1 MENMNANAAKANDLM
16 NLARNTYI
24 GIDTNIFMHASA
36 DAFFSNLERTLN
48 ELNRAGDSG
57 KRYRV
62 FTIGEVKAELEKQ
75 SRVPRKQA
83 LAGNGLRWLERLV
96 RQDLLCVYVPQT
108 AGKNFADSGW
118 TVLLGD
124 MRISHRLSLIT
135 QDRDLA
141 ADVIE
146 LVNGARSVHGN
157 LVNVRRVNSDGNLSC
172 FRFEYD
178 GSGRISAKSFR
189 PRQAL
194 AADDFSLPAVSV
206 DEGDSL
212 FDERGRTYVLG
223 ECINYGSEAAI
234 FAVEGHGELV
244 AKIFSETTNHKFL
257 KCRYLASLSEIE
269 GAVLPRSLLTTADG
283 GFAGYLMKRIEG
295 KQMLSFFS
303 TRSLERNAPH
313 WNRRDF
319 VLLAKSLLELAGR
332 MEQNGVLIG
341 DVSPSNFLVGRD
353 AEGNYDPR
361 QVSAIDVDSA
371 QVAAAQGT
379 YAADGLTRIYAAPE
393 YQEALPENR
402 LRSASSFHYSV
413 ALLATQLILGGIHPF
428 RVSSD
433 DPELSVER
441 AIALQQFPFGSAET
455 RRAGVAPSGAEKLW
469 SNMPKGIK
477 TLLCDMFKDGGALN
491 DPGKR
496 PSLGRIEAEFDY
508 YLRWMDEPSNRRRY
522 PEITSL
528 APARMKPFYAVC
540 AAEGCDA
547 EFVVESFNPANRYFC
562 PACYESWRNAVAE
575 YRVCASCHRPFALRN
590 FERRDNPRICPEC
603 RKREREAALQ
613 PADALCGPEPENAR
627 PSDAFRAAPA
637 DSPSSQR
644 PAFYKT
650 LKAIFGK

>member
-1 MENMNANAAKANDLM
+1 MENTNVNATKANALM

-36 DAFFSNLERTLN
+36 DTFFSNLERTLN
-48 ELNRAGDSG
+48 ELNRTGDSG
-57 KRYRV
+57 KRYRA

-75 SRVPRKQA
+75 SRVPQKQA
-83 LAGNGLRWLERLV
+83 LATNGLRWLERLV
-96 RQDLLCVYVPQT
+96 RQNLLCVYIPQT

-135 QDRDLA
+135 QDQDLA

-157 LVNVRRVNSDGNLSC
+157 LVNVRRINSDGNLSY

-178 GSGRISAKSFR
+178 ESGHISAKSFR
-189 PRQAL
+189 PRQTL
-194 AADDFSLPAVSV
+194 AADDFKLPAVNV

-212 FDERGRTYVLG
+212 FDERGRVYVLG
-223 ECINYGSEAAI
+223 DCINYGSEAAI
-234 FAVEGHGELV
+234 FAVEEHNELV

-269 GAVLPRSLLTTADG
+269 GAVLPRGLLMTADG

-295 KQMLSFFS
+295 KQMLSFFT
-303 TRSLERNAPH
+303 TRSLERNAPY

-319 VLLAKSLLELAGR
+319 VLLAKSLLDLAGR
-332 MEQNGVLIG
+332 MEQNGILIG
-341 DVSPSNFLVGRD
+341 DVSPSNFLVGKD
-353 AEGNYDPR
+353 ANGNYDPR

-371 QVAAAQGT
+371 QVATAHGI
-379 YAADGLTRIYAAPE
+379 YAADGITRIYAAPE
-393 YQEALPENR
+393 YQGALPENR

-433 DPELSVER
+433 DPELSVEK

-477 TLLCDMFKDGGALN
+477 TLLCDMFKEGGALN
-491 DPGKR
+491 EPQKR
-496 PSLGRIEAEFDY
+496 PYLSRIEAEFDY
-508 YLRWMDEPSNRRRY
+508 YLRWMDDPSNQQRY

-528 APARMKPFYAVC
+528 APTCMKPFYTVC
-540 AAEGCDA
+540 AAEGCNA

-562 PACYESWRNAVAE
+562 PTCYESWRNAVAE

-590 FERRDNPRICPEC
+590 FERKSNPRSCPEC
-603 RKREREAALQ
+603 RKREQEAALQ
-613 PADALCGPEPENAR
+613 STAPLSSSELENAC
-627 PSDAFRAAPA
+627 PSDTFSPAPA
-637 DSPSSQR
+637 DSLSAQKPTL
-644 PAFYKT
+644 YKT
-650 LKAIFGK
+650 LKALFRK

>member
-1 MENMNANAAKANDLM
+1 M
-16 NLARNTYI
+16 
-24 GIDTNIFMHASA
+24 
-36 DAFFSNLERTLN
+36 
-48 ELNRAGDSG
+48 
-57 KRYRV
+57 
-62 FTIGEVKAELEKQ
+62 
-75 SRVPRKQA
+75 
-83 LAGNGLRWLERLV
+83 
-96 RQDLLCVYVPQT
+96 
-108 AGKNFADSGW
+108 
-118 TVLLGD
+118 
-124 MRISHRLSLIT
+124 
-135 QDRDLA
+135 
-141 ADVIE
+141 
-146 LVNGARSVHGN
+146 
-157 LVNVRRVNSDGNLSC
+157 
-172 FRFEYD
+172 
-178 GSGRISAKSFR
+178 
-189 PRQAL
+189 
-194 AADDFSLPAVSV
+194 
-206 DEGDSL
+206 
-212 FDERGRTYVLG
+212 
-223 ECINYGSEAAI
+223 
-234 FAVEGHGELV
+234 
-244 AKIFSETTNHKFL
+244 
-257 KCRYLASLSEIE
+257 
-269 GAVLPRSLLTTADG
+269 
-283 GFAGYLMKRIEG
+283 
-295 KQMLSFFS
+295 
-303 TRSLERNAPH
+303 
-313 WNRRDF
+313 
-319 VLLAKSLLELAGR
+319 
-332 MEQNGVLIG
+332 
-341 DVSPSNFLVGRD
+341 SPSNFLVGRD

-508 YLRWMDEPSNRRRY
+508 YLRWMDEPSNQRRY

-590 FERRDNPRICPEC
+590 FERRDNPRSCPEC

-613 PADALCGPEPENAR
+613 PADALCGPEPEKAR
-627 PSDAFRAAPA
+627 PSDAFRGAPA